1 MRRVIVFFLRVRLFI
16 LFIFLEF
23 ISIFLTFSRIYIDKH
38 INIYDSYI
46 HSIIGMTYKIK
57 QEIQSY
63 IFLKRE
69 NKKLIE
75 ENAMLRNQLKNS
87 KIERIFDPLKKINTI
102 YLQKYIYMPVKIIN
116 NSIFQQENF
125 FIINKGKLDGIGVD
139 MGVILPDGIAG
150 IIIKTSSHFSTAISL
165 LNTKIKINARLKRSK
180 HFGTI
185 IWNGVSHDTVILK
198 DIPKHVSISL
208 GEEIETDSRSNIF
221 PEGIII
227 GIIKDY
233 KLDQENSIYNIKVK
247 LKADLSSIE
256 SAYVVKNLFK
266 KELEEIQI
274 ISYK

>member
-1 MRRVIVFFLRVRLFI
+1 MREVIVFFLKFRLFI

-23 ISIFLTFSRIYIDKH
+23 ISMFLTFSKIYIHK
-38 INIYDSYI
+38 NIYDHYL
-46 HSIIGMTYKIK
+46 HYIIGMTYKIK
-57 QEIQSY
+57 QDIQSY
-63 IFLKRE
+63 IVLKRE
-69 NKKLIE
+69 NQKLIE
-75 ENAMLRNQLKNS
+75 ENAMLRKQLKNS
-87 KIERIFDPLKKINTI
+87 KIEKSFEILKKIDTI

-125 FIINKGKLDGIGVD
+125 FIINKGELDGIGVD

-165 LNTKIKINARLKRSK
+165 LNTQIKINARLKKSK

-185 IWNGVSHDTVILK
+185 IWDGINHDTVILK
-198 DIPKHVSISL
+198 DIPKHVSITL
-208 GEEIETDSRSNIF
+208 GEVIETDSRSTIF

-227 GIIKDY
+227 GKIKDF
-233 KLDQENSIYNIKVK
+233 KFDKENSIYNIKVK
-247 LKADLSSIE
+247 LKADLSAIE

-266 KELEEIQI
+266 KELEKIKM

>member
-1 MRRVIVFFLRVRLFI
+1 MRELIIVFTKFRLFMLFI
-16 LFIFLEF
+16 LLEF
-23 ISIFLTFSRIYIDKH
+23 ISIFLTFSRIYIDKN
-38 INIYDSYI
+38 INIYDHYI

-57 QEIQSY
+57 QDIQSY

-69 NKKLIE
+69 NQKLIE
-75 ENAMLRNQLKNS
+75 ENAMLRQQLNNS
-87 KIERIFDPLKKINTI
+87 KIERSFETFKKID
-102 YLQKYIYMPVKIIN
+102 YLQKYLYMPVKIIN

-125 FIINKGKLDGIGVD
+125 FIINKGELDGIGVD

-165 LNTKIKINARLKRSK
+165 LNTQIKINARLKKSK

-185 IWNGVSHDTVILK
+185 IWDGVSHDTVILK
-198 DIPKHVSISL
+198 DIPKHVSITL
-208 GEEIETDSRSNIF
+208 GEVIETDSRSTIF

-227 GIIKDY
+227 GKIKEY
-233 KLDQENSIYNIKVK
+233 KLNQENSMYNIQVK
-247 LKADLSSIE
+247 LQADLSAIE

-266 KELEEIQI
+266 KELEKIQM

>member
-1 MRRVIVFFLRVRLFI
+1 MRELIIFFSKFRLFI
-16 LFIFLEF
+16 FFIFLEF
-23 ISIFLTFSRIYIDKH
+23 ISIFLTFSRIYN
-38 INIYDSYI
+38 INIYDRYI
-46 HSIIGMTYKIK
+46 HDIIGMTYKIK
-57 QEIQSY
+57 QDIQSY

-69 NKKLIE
+69 NQKLME
-75 ENAMLRNQLKNS
+75 ENAMLRKQLKNS
-87 KIERIFDPLKKINTI
+87 KLERSFENFKKIDTI

-125 FIINKGKLDGIGVD
+125 FTINKGELDGIRID

-165 LNTKIKINARLKRSK
+165 LNTQIKINARLKKSK

-185 IWNGVSHDTVILK
+185 IWDGVSHDTVILK
-198 DIPKHVSISL
+198 DIPKHVSITL
-208 GEEIETDSRSNIF
+208 GEIIETDSRSTIF

-227 GIIKDY
+227 GNIKDY

-247 LKADLSSIE
+247 LKADLSAIE

-266 KELEEIQI
+266 TELEKIKI